1 MRRLRPMI
9 LGAILLSLA
18 GCLGSGYP
26 IGIIYNGT
34 KMPHQMSRL
43 EASGPGRTGDRAGAA
58 CATGVLGVV
67 AWGDASIDAAKKA
80 GAITEVHSVEFQPTA
95 IFFGSYYQACTVV
108 HGK

>member
-1 MRRLRPMI
+1 MRPLRPVT
-9 LGAILLSLA
+9 LSAVVLLLA

-34 KMPHQMSRL
+34 NMPHQMSRM
-43 EASGPGRTGDRAGAA
+43 ETTGPARTGDRSGAA

-67 AWGDASIDAAKKA
+67 AWGDASLDAAKKA
-80 GAITEVHSVEFQPTA
+80 GGITEVHSVEFKPTA
-95 IFFGSYYQACTVV
+95 VFLGSYYQACTVV